1 MSAIEKKYSPG
12 KGGVD
17 DGEFCQNGSGEFLN
31 TENAGEALQCV
42 NEAREGRADRW
53 QDGPGR
59 VATDSFFKDRG
70 QALRIEALHQ
80 VIHQVIAHR
89 RCRRLGG
96 TDRVLI
102 GQVQEEAWKNGR
114 GEKRVTGLR
123 PTKRQPSDP
132 SGG

>member
-1 MSAIEKKYSPG
+1 MLGKLYNVLTKPE
-12 KGGVD
+12 KGGRT
-17 DGEFCQNGSGEFLN
+17 DGR
-31 TENAGEALQCV
+31 T
-42 NEAREGRADRW
+42 
-53 QDGPGR
+53 GPGR

-102 GQVQEEAWKNGR
+102 GQVQAGR
-114 GEKRVTGLR
+114 NERINE
-123 PTKRQPSDP
+123 
-132 SGG
+132 